1 MASLSIPGKARRAP
15 WEAAQSAILVTA
27 HPPQTSHHTRE
38 RLYGHPVASDG
49 YAATREL
56 LNDRLNTGAS

>member
-1 MASLSIPGKARRAP
+1 MTSLSIPGKARRAP
-15 WEAAQSAILVTA
+15 WEAAQSAIPVTA
-27 HPPQTSHHTRE
+27 HPTSHHTRE
-38 RLYGHPVASDG
+38 RLYSHPVASDG